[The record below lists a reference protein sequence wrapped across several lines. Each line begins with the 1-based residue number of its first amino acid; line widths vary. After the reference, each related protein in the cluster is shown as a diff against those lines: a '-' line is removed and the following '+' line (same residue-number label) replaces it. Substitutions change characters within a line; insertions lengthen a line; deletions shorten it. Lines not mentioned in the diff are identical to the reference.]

1 MYSVNSKNKNK
12 NKNKLIDKTVLIELD
27 GFMMGSKNKVYK
39 IGENAVKDIKVVDKN
54 LASNLVNKQV
64 LKKYQKLINY
74 LTELLID
81 DDDSGDTYREVLNQ
95 IEKFRQEIK
104 NKYRKYL
111 KQKDL
116 ENMSKKLI
124 VLQKEANKRLSELL
138 NNVYNYENENRR
150 SK

>member
-1 MYSVNSKNKNK
+1 MYSVDIKKK
-12 NKNKLIDKTVLIELD
+12 NKNKLIDKTEIIELE
-27 GFMMGSKNKVYK
+27 GFMMGSKNKTFK
-39 IGENAVKDIKVVDKN
+39 IDGNQVRDIKVVDTK
-54 LASNLVNKQV
+54 LASSLVNKQV
-64 LKKYQKLINY
+64 SKKYEKLINY

-81 DDDSGDTYREVLNQ
+81 DDDSGDTYREALNQ

-111 KQKDL
+111 KQKEL
-116 ENMSKKLI
+116 ETMSKKLI

-138 NNVYNYENENRR
+138 NNVYTFENENRR

>member
-1 MYSVNSKNKNK
+1 MYSVDIKKK
-12 NKNKLIDKTVLIELD
+12 NKNKLIDKTEIIELE
-27 GFMMGSKNKVYK
+27 GFMMGSKNKTFK
-39 IGENAVKDIKVVDKN
+39 IDGNQVRDIKVVDTK
-54 LASNLVNKQV
+54 LASSLVNKQV
-64 LKKYQKLINY
+64 SKKYEKLSNY

-81 DDDSGDTYREVLNQ
+81 DDDSGDTYREALNQ

-111 KQKDL
+111 KQKEL
-116 ENMSKKLI
+116 ETMSKKLI

-138 NNVYNYENENRR
+138 NNVYTFENENRR